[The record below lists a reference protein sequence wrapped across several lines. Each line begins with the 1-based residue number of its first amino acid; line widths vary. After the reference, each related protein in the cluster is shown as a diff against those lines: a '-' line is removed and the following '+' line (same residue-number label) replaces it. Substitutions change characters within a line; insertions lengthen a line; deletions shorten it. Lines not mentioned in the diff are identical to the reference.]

1 MCVCRLESHRRSS
14 GCMHPGR
21 RVLRTAQLCRFVGTT
36 STGHTRRTAVP
47 LPTRPNGTHTHTEPW
62 YSFLLLPRCT
72 RADGRTDGVG
82 RSKFSSGS
90 TFLAFDEP
98 KSIYQLGCVYGCG
111 PLYCPGGVY
120 LLLDV
125 IAAHVCIS
133 VQLYNSYSL
142 LQQLP

>member
-47 LPTRPNGTHTHTEPW
+47 LPTRPNTHRALVLVSTSAALYTGGWSYGRNGKEQIFSRKRILGIRRTEIN
-62 YSFLLLPRCT
+62 LPT
-72 RADGRTDGVG
+72 RV
-82 RSKFSSGS
+82 
-90 TFLAFDEP
+90 
-98 KSIYQLGCVYGCG
+98 CVYGCG

-142 LQQLP
+142 LRQLP